1 MSTPSC
7 MLPVTVMRAGVA
19 NGLAIP
25 AHVLA
30 SATAAFE
37 GVACFVD
44 HPSALDAGRAGGR
57 SVRDLAG
64 CIRDVRYD
72 AGGERLVARL
82 ELYET
87 GRWIGGLAEQA
98 AGRPFLGLS
107 ADMWARLGPARGERD
122 VAKEVVR
129 IERVN
134 SVDVVVNPAAG
145 GRLLPDHAGALPSPG
160 APNAG
165 GERARFADSITQEDV
180 IMSATENDVVRVR
193 TAVASDE
200 ATSQA
205 GAVGRGGS
213 AQAAA
218 QADATRAGSAA
229 GEPGGGAPREGAPA
243 EGAAAAEGA
252 ASVEAM
258 ARAAL
263 LEARLA
269 TSGLPVEACDRIRA
283 RLAAEG
289 TAGATSPEA
298 LIDLYREAYAAASA
312 QAAIRNLGAVTA
324 VCEPLDRVTL
334 AFERLMGLPE
344 SAEHRET
351 PRLSGVRELYD
362 LLTGDWERHGV
373 FRGDRVQFANATTT
387 TMASVV
393 ANALNKAL
401 LRAFEARPQWWRPIA
416 YEEDFTTMNQV
427 KWITLG
433 GFSDLDPVFEGDPYT
448 EKTWDDS
455 AESASFVKVGNYVGI
470 TLEMI
475 DRDDV
480 AAVRAIPRKLGLAA
494 NRTLSASVAALF
506 TAGGGVGPVM
516 ADGHPVFDAANHGN
530 LRVEALSAGEWQNVV
545 AAMFKQAEFH
555 SGRAL
560 GVRPRYCLAPI
571 ELEKT
576 ALEIFTSD
584 LDPDGATW
592 VSNVLKRSSQ
602 NVITVPEWTDPADW
616 AAAADPS
623 DLEGVCIGYRFG
635 RAPEIYVADN
645 ALMGSMF
652 THDEMRIKVRFVFAV
667 GVGDWRALH
676 KNNVA

>member
-1 MSTPSC
+1 MSEGPLL
-7 MLPVTVMRAGVA
+7 LPVTVMRAGVA

-25 AHVLA
+25 APVLA
-30 SATAAFE
+30 GAAAAFE
-37 GVACFVD
+37 GAPCFVD

-72 AGGERLVARL
+72 PAGERLVARL

-87 GRWIGGLAEQA
+87 GRWIGGLAAQA

-107 ADMWARLGPARGERD
+107 ADMWACLGTPAQDAGA
-122 VAKEVVR
+122 VKEVVR
-129 IERVN
+129 IDRVN

-145 GRLLPDHAGALPSPG
+145 GRLLPEGAPG
-160 APNAG
+160 ARPSIDAPAQG
-165 GERARFADSITQEDV
+165 AVLERAGLGGGPVCAERERFACGTTQEDT

-193 TAVASDE
+193 TAVVTGE
-200 ATSQA
+200 ATPGGG
-205 GAVGRGGS
+205 GAARAAEP
-213 AQAAA
+213 AQAAT
-218 QADATRAGSAA
+218 ATDGPC
-229 GEPGGGAPREGAPA
+229 PGAVTDSTEGGAGA
-243 EGAAAAEGA
+243 
-252 ASVEAM
+252 SS
-258 ARAAL
+258 RAAL
-263 LEARLA
+263 FEARLA
-269 TSGLPVEACDRIRA
+269 TSGLPAEARERIRA
-283 RLAAEG
+283 RLAAEEG
-289 TAGATSPEA
+289 AGALSPEA

-312 QAAIRNLGAVTA
+312 QAAIRNLGAVAA
-324 VCEPLDRVTL
+324 VREPMDRITL

-344 SAEHRET
+344 TADHRET

-393 ANALNKAL
+393 ANVLNKAL
-401 LRAFEARPQWWRPIA
+401 LRAFEGRAQWWRPIA
-416 YEEDFTTMNQV
+416 YEEDFATMNQV

-433 GFSDLDPVFEGDPYT
+433 GFSDLDTVAEGDPYT

-516 ADGHPVFDAANHGN
+516 ADGHPVFDAANHAN
-530 LRVEALSAGEWQNVV
+530 LRTDALSASEWQNVV
-545 AAMFKQAEFH
+545 SAMFKQAELH

-560 GVRPRYCLAPI
+560 GVRPRYCLVPI

-584 LDPDGATW
+584 LDPDGGTW

-602 NVITVPEWTDPADW
+602 NVITVPEWTDPNDW

-667 GVGDWRALH
+667 GVGDYRALH
-676 KNNVA
+676 KSNVL